1 MDSKTLLLFLSLMA
15 PCSLAQDVEV
25 SALAQLNVGQ
35 WQLIGERGNL
45 ALGDSASE
53 RRRFSWREGEVEVRA
68 CYQYRYG
75 KLGLGNRLVDITNDI
90 FDLDCDF
97 VTYIDGGWGLMP
109 KRYRS
114 RKAYLQSQSRWSS
127 E

>member
-1 MDSKTLLLFLSLMA
+1 MRATMFLFLFLVN
-15 PCSLAQDVEV
+15 AQVVAQEVEE

-35 WQLIGERGNL
+35 WQLVGNRDSMV
-45 ALGDSASE
+45 LGDGASE
-53 RRRFSWREGEVEVRA
+53 RRRFSWMEGEDEVRY

>member
-1 MDSKTLLLFLSLMA
+1 MRSTMFLFLLLVN
-15 PCSLAQDVEV
+15 AQVGAQEVEG

-35 WQLIGERGNL
+35 WELVGDRDNMV
-45 ALGDSASE
+45 LGDNASE
-53 RRRFSWREGEVEVRA
+53 RRRFSWREGTVEVRA

-75 KLGLGNRLVDITNDI
+75 KLALGNRLVDITNDI

-97 VTYIDGGWGLMP
+97 VTYVDNGWGLMP